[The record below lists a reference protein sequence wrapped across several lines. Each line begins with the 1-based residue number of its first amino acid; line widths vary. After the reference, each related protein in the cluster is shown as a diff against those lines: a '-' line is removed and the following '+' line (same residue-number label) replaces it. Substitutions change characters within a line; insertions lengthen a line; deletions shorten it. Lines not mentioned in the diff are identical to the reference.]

1 MRKLLVPTAFL
12 LVCGCQPV
20 VKVPTSQELVGN
32 PQLLTEWQSK
42 CNKGEYSQ
50 LAAAEKANL
59 CSTTQDASMTVA
71 QMQSGK
77 KDSDF
82 FGNMSKRK

>member
-1 MRKLLVPTAFL
+1 MRKLLVPTAFFF
-12 LVCGCQPV
+12 VCGCQPA
-20 VKVPTSQELVGN
+20 VKVPTSQELIGN
-32 PQLLTEWQSK
+32 PQLLAEWQSK
-42 CNKGEYSQ
+42 CNTGDYSQ

-71 QMQSGK
+71 QTQAGK
-77 KDSDF
+77 KDADF